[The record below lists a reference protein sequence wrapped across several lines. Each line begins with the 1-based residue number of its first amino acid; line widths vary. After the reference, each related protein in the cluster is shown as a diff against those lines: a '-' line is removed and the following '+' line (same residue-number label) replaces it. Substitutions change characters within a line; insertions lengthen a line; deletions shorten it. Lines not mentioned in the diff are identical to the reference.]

1 MMVPRRKKVYSEDF
15 RAEAVALTLRPGATV
30 TGVARDLG
38 VNVSLLHDWLKKARD
53 SGRVAAP
60 PGNETEREELARLRR
75 ELDRVTA
82 ERDFLKKVSAFFA
95 REIR

>member
-1 MMVPRRKKVYSEDF
+1 MVPRRKRIYTEDF
-15 RAEAVALTLRPGATV
+15 RAEAIALTLRPGATV

-38 VNVSLLHDWLKKARD
+38 VNVSLLHNWLKKARE
-53 SGRVAAP
+53 GGKVAVP
-60 PGNETEREELARLRR
+60 PRNGTEAEELARLRR
-75 ELDRVTA
+75 ELERVTA

>member
-1 MMVPRRKKVYSEDF
+1 MVPRKKRVYTEDF
-15 RAEAVALTLRPGATV
+15 RAEAIALTLRPGATV

-38 VNVSLLHDWLKKARD
+38 VNVSLLHWWLRKAREGGKV
-53 SGRVAAP
+53 SVPAR
-60 PGNETEREELARLRR
+60 NETEAEEVARLRR
-75 ELDRVTA
+75 ELERVTA

>member
-1 MMVPRRKKVYSEDF
+1 MVPRRKRIYTEEF
-15 RAEAVALTLRPGATV
+15 RAEAIALTLRPGATV

-38 VNVSLLHDWLKKARD
+38 VNVSLLHNWLSKARE
-53 SGRVAAP
+53 GGKVAKP
-60 PGNETEREELARLRR
+60 PRNETEREEVARLRR

-95 REIR
+95 KEIR

>member
-1 MMVPRRKKVYSEDF
+1 MVPRRKRIYTEDF
-15 RAEAVALTLRPGATV
+15 RAEAIALTLRPGATV

-38 VNVSLLHDWLKKARD
+38 VNVSLLHNWLKKARE
-53 SGRVAAP
+53 GGKVAVP
-60 PGNETEREELARLRR
+60 PRNETEGEEVARLRR

-95 REIR
+95 KEIQ

>member
-1 MMVPRRKKVYSEDF
+1 MEPRKRRIYTEDF
-15 RAEAVALTLRPGATV
+15 RAEAIALTLRPGATI

-38 VNVSLLHDWLKKARD
+38 INVSLLHGWLRKARD
-53 SGRVAAP
+53 GGAAAEP
-60 PGNETEREELARLRR
+60 ARGETEREEVARLRR
-75 ELDRVTA
+75 ELARVTT

>member
-1 MMVPRRKKVYSEDF
+1 MVPRRKRIYTEEF
-15 RAEAVALTLRPGATV
+15 RAEAIALTLRPGATV

-38 VNVSLLHDWLKKARD
+38 VNVSLLHNWLKKARE
-53 SGRVAAP
+53 GGKVVVP
-60 PGNETEREELARLRR
+60 PRNETEAQEVARLRR

-95 REIR
+95 KEIQ

>member
-1 MMVPRRKKVYSEDF
+1 MEPRKRRIFTEDF
-15 RAEAVALTLRPGATV
+15 RAEAIALTLRPGATV

-38 VNVSLLHDWLKKARD
+38 VNVSLLHGWLRKARD
-53 SGRVAAP
+53 GGKVAAP
-60 PGNETEREELARLRR
+60 ARNETDREEVARLRR
-75 ELDRVTA
+75 ELARVTT